1 MATTTP
7 TGMMNRLRRFL
18 GREDGTQMIE
28 FAFVLPTL
36 LLLVAGATELGRMY
50 QQYTTLSKGTRAA
63 ARYLSSVQSVTG
75 STAAAKNIVM
85 CGNAAGCGGE
95 GQPAVIVPNL
105 MAANVVVTPP
115 ATDAVGSVRYVT
127 VEIDNYVYDPLVFD
141 LHALLGSTSFTVELD
156 PRTTMRRM
164 R

>member
-1 MATTTP
+1 MLS
-7 TGMMNRLRRFL
+7 GMLNRLRSFL

-28 FAFVLPTL
+28 FAILLPML

-75 STAAAKNIVM
+75 STTAAKNIVM
-85 CGNAAGCGGE
+85 CGNAAGCGGA
-95 GQPAVIVPNL
+95 GQPEVIVPGL
-105 MAANVVVTPP
+105 LAANVVVTPP
-115 ATDAVGSVRYVT
+115 AIDAPGGVRYVT
-127 VEIDNYVYDPLVFD
+127 VEINDYNYDPLVFD
-141 LHALLGSTSFTVELD
+141 LNALLSSTSFSVELD
-156 PRTTMRRM
+156 PSTTMRRM

>member
-1 MATTTP
+1 MTLLSRV
-7 TGMMNRLRRFL
+7 MNRLRVFL

-28 FAFVLPTL
+28 FAIVLPTL

-85 CGNAAGCGGE
+85 CGNAGGCGGQ

-105 MAANVVVTPP
+105 RAANIVITPP
-115 ATDAVGSVRYVT
+115 ATDSVGSVRYVT
-127 VEIDNYVYDPLVFD
+127 VEIDSYNYDPLVFD
-141 LHALLGSTSFTVELD
+141 LNALLASTSFSVELD

>member
-1 MATTTP
+1 MIMP
-7 TGMMNRLRRFL
+7 SKMMNRLRNFL

-28 FAFVLPTL
+28 FAIVLPIL

-75 STAAAKNIVM
+75 STTAAKNIVM
-85 CGNAAGCGGE
+85 CGNAAGCGGA

-115 ATDAVGSVRYVT
+115 TTEGVGGVRYVT
-127 VEIDNYVYDPLVFD
+127 VEIDGYNYDPLVFD
-141 LHALLGSTSFTVELD
+141 LNALVGSTSFSVELD

>member
-1 MATTTP
+1 MTMLS
-7 TGMMNRLRRFL
+7 GMMNRLRSFL

-28 FAFVLPTL
+28 FAIVLPIL

-63 ARYLSSVQSVTG
+63 ARYLSSVQSVTT
-75 STAAAKNIVM
+75 STTAAKNIVM
-85 CGNAAGCGGE
+85 CGNAAGCGGQ
-95 GQPAVIVPNL
+95 GQPAVIVPGL
-105 MAANVVVTPP
+105 LATNVVITPP
-115 ATDAVGSVRYVT
+115 AQSVGGVNYVT
-127 VEIDNYVYDPLVFD
+127 VEIDNYNYDPVVFD
-141 LHALLGSTSFTVELD
+141 LNALLDSTSFSVELD